1 MPDVFFSQIILMII
15 LAFLVILGMPHF
27 HVPTDY
33 FLLTSDSVDMGL
45 GAIVNK
51 EEENGKFR
59 VPTLRNIALTAP
71 YGHNGYF
78 QTLEEIV
85 HFYNVRDVS
94 DEFPPAECPA
104 TVNRDELGNLGLTPK
119 EEADLIA
126 FMKTLTDDFKSV
138 QK

>member
-1 MPDVFFSQIILMII
+1 
-15 LAFLVILGMPHF
+15 MPHF
-27 HVPTDY
+27 HVPADY